1 MSFRRCIPTQGR
13 TAALGRVH
21 GLAGF
26 QRKITAHGGLD
37 MTRTHRRVTQWLMV
51 MGFGVWLAAAMSA
64 RAAAQP
70 DFSGTWQ
77 ADLKASDFGAM
88 GAPERAML
96 TVTHK
101 EPEVTIHS
109 EISVQGNPI
118 MWEATCKTDG
128 KECKGTKGDVTIA
141 VQWQGTSLLLNR
153 SISVGGMSLKVK
165 ETWTLSADGKTLT
178 SARDLSGDQ
187 GSLSQK
193 VIYTK
198 S

>member
-1 MSFRRCIPTQGR
+1 MRATYRRMVQGLM
-13 TAALGRVH
+13 AVV
-21 GLAGF
+21 
-26 QRKITAHGGLD
+26 
-37 MTRTHRRVTQWLMV
+37 MTGAWLS
-51 MGFGVWLAAAMSA
+51 AAA
-64 RAAAQP
+64 P
-70 DFSGTWQ
+70 PNFSGTWQ
-77 ADLKASDFGAM
+77 ADMKASDFGPM
-88 GAPERAML
+88 GAPDRAVL

-109 EISVQGNPI
+109 EMSMGGNPI

-141 VQWQGTSLLLNR
+141 LQWQGESLVLNR
-153 SISVGGMSLKVK
+153 AISVAGMNLKVK

-178 SARDLSGDQ
+178 SARDLTGDQ

-193 VIYTK
+193 IIFTK